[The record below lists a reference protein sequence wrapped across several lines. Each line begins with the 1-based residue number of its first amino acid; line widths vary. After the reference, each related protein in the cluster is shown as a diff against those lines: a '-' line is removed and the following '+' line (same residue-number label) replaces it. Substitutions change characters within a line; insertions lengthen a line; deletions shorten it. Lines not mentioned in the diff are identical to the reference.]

1 MIIETYSR
9 LQRIIQELAL
19 LPFSGLFSQ
28 LQWRLFG
35 YFGVSLLL
43 ILLLASGIEAML
55 LNRLLLLPQQTQ
67 SQLQQLADEANDY
80 IVRGDI
86 AGLADWEGRQAFVLY
101 VLDSEQQAVSQR
113 EMHPHFV
120 YKLNFLKQLQ
130 QPMGDRVQKPLIG
143 LPLRNSLEPDNPL
156 LLVVQLN
163 ASLHPA
169 QQLDK
174 SLWLIRILVGL
185 LVLLLFSRLL
195 SRYLIQPLSLLR
207 SATRQLAQGQ
217 LDTRI
222 AGHFSLKQPEF
233 FQLATDFDHMAEQ
246 LQKSIQTQQRLL
258 RDVSHELRTPL
269 ARQELALHLLEN
281 RLGEEH
287 QQPLARLRRQGEEMA
302 QLINTILDFSRLSNG
317 FIKLTAA
324 PFTLTE
330 LRRSLLQDLEFESGP
345 KQSIVWAQAPIDEQ
359 TLHTDMAYLKR
370 ALENVCRNALKY
382 AGETCRVEIQVSQLG
397 DDKLGDSRLQLSV
410 SDDGPGIPKEQL
422 EALFNPFTRLD
433 EARHSS
439 QGGYGLGLAIVRQCM
454 QLLGGSAQAVNRPQG
469 GLSIL
474 LELPLQ
480 LPNCSEAQLKSI
492 A

>member
-1 MIIETYSR
+1 
-9 LQRIIQELAL
+9 
-19 LPFSGLFSQ
+19 
-28 LQWRLFG
+28 
-35 YFGVSLLL
+35 
-43 ILLLASGIEAML
+43 
-55 LNRLLLLPQQTQ
+55 
-67 SQLQQLADEANDY
+67 
-80 IVRGDI
+80 
-86 AGLADWEGRQAFVLY
+86 
-101 VLDSEQQAVSQR
+101 
-113 EMHPHFV
+113 
-120 YKLNFLKQLQ
+120 
-130 QPMGDRVQKPLIG
+130 
-143 LPLRNSLEPDNPL
+143 
-156 LLVVQLN
+156 
-163 ASLHPA
+163 
-169 QQLDK
+169 
-174 SLWLIRILVGL
+174 
-185 LVLLLFSRLL
+185 
-195 SRYLIQPLSLLR
+195 
-207 SATRQLAQGQ
+207 
-217 LDTRI
+217 
-222 AGHFSLKQPEF
+222 
-233 FQLATDFDHMAEQ
+233 MAEQ

-324 PFTLTE
+324 SFTLTE

-410 SDDGPGIPKEQL
+410 SDNGPGIPKEQL

-433 EARHSS
+433 EARHCS

-480 LPNCSEAQLKSI
+480 LPSCSEAQLKSI